1 MSDSE
6 TPKLGSSPSPR
17 PAGYASTDS
26 AEIGALNLF
35 RTAIDVD
42 RVKVDLKER
51 DRHPNIDG
59 YVELVD
65 DSHVSLGKLEVQVKK
80 IPPGMRRY
88 QCRTSLFAYTKTTS
102 LPVLLICVDTTKTV
116 VYWKHLK
123 YDDILGKESQDS
135 ISVSFEVPEDVIS
148 HGGSYYNRWL
158 SISRNYCDRI
168 RRAEALQEIAD
179 KATPLI
185 GYSSQEIRQI
195 QIFLDELNRLLDGS
209 YGCIKRSFFPGV
221 WKIGFAVQN
230 WTDQRIQYRLF
241 SIDEGKNDPLIKQI
255 DPALGMFS
263 NPDIGV
269 YSYLGPN
276 PLAQNPK
283 EAAHEFIF
291 DRMKDIIRENGLSIR
306 TDFLAREFLFDF
318 IDTHRQCLGLEKKD
332 EYEGIEIYHAFHE
345 YLPRWCDAARR
356 TISYPSHIPY
366 FDPTI
371 AQMMMGKSNFEE
383 VDLAVKSKL
392 PFSSL
397 YIGSSQVSY
406 SQLYD
411 LAEFVRSTGR
421 SVERLYRRSTVP
433 RIGPWSWSG
442 YKDEECM
449 LDLQVIFENFTD
461 VYRSFVNLN
470 GMDYAAL
477 KPFSSDSSFLVFYT
491 PPKMSHSPRIK
502 KYQLVSTDE
511 PVEELFVRVL
521 RDPGIAIKRDSSG
534 NSMVFEGKTYPVK
547 WLGDGDASFVFQ
559 RTPMLTLVY
568 ETLEQQ
574 IAAVLGRKAKIQP
587 KR

>member
-6 TPKLGSSPSPR
+6 TPLPR
-17 PAGYASTDS
+17 PTGYTSTDS
-26 AEIGALNLF
+26 AEIEALNIF
-35 RTAIDVD
+35 RAALDLD
-42 RVKVDLKER
+42 RVKPDLKER

-65 DSHVSLGKLEVQVKK
+65 DSYIPLGKLEVQVKK

-88 QCRTSLFAYTKTTS
+88 QCPTSLFAYTNATA
-102 LPVLLICVDTTKTV
+102 LPVLLICVDTTEAV

-123 YDDILGKESQDS
+123 YEYILGKESQDS
-135 ISVSFEVPEDVIS
+135 ISVSFEAPEDVIS
-148 HGGSYYNRWL
+148 RGGSYYNRWL
-158 SISRNYCDRI
+158 SIAREYCDRI
-168 RRAEALQEIAD
+168 RKADALQEIAN

-185 GYSSQEIRQI
+185 GHKSPEIGKI

-209 YGCIKRSFFPGV
+209 YGCLKRAFFPGV
-221 WKIGFAVQN
+221 WKIGFAVQH
-230 WTDQRIQYRLF
+230 WTDQRVQYRLF
-241 SIDEGKNDPLIKQI
+241 SIEEGKNDPLIKQI
-255 DPALGMFS
+255 DPALDMFS
-263 NPDIGV
+263 NPDVGF

-276 PLAQNPK
+276 LLAQNPK
-283 EAAHEFIF
+283 EAAHEFVF
-291 DRMKDIIRENGLSIR
+291 DRMKDLIRQNGVSIR

-318 IDTHRQCLGLEKKD
+318 IDTHRHCLGLDKKD
-332 EYEGIEIYHAFHE
+332 KYEGIEIYHAFHE

-383 VDLAVKSKL
+383 VNLAMKKRL

-406 SQLYD
+406 RQLYD
-411 LAEFVRSTGR
+411 LAEFVRSSGK

-433 RIGPWSWSG
+433 RTGPWSWSG
-442 YKDEECM
+442 YSDEECM
-449 LDLQVIFENFTD
+449 FDLQVIFENLTD

-477 KPFSSDSSFLVFYT
+477 KPFSSNSSLLVFYT
-491 PPKMSHSPRIK
+491 PPKMSHSPTIK
-502 KYQLVSTDE
+502 KYQLVSKDE
-511 PVEELFVRVL
+511 PVEELFVRILKDTGV
-521 RDPGIAIKRDSSG
+521 AIKRDSSD
-534 NSMVFEGKTYPVK
+534 NSTVFEGKTYQVK

-568 ETLEQQ
+568 ETLERKL
-574 IAAVLGRKAKIQP
+574 ATALGRQAKYNRQNP
-587 KR
+587 T